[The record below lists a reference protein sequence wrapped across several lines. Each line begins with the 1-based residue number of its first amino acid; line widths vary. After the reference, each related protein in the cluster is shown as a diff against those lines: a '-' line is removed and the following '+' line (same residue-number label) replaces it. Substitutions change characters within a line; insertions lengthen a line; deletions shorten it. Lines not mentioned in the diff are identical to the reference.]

1 MPHFF
6 VRPEGD
12 RVTLT
17 GEDAAHLTRSLRAR
31 PGELISAVDPGDG
44 REGRLLAVRLV
55 SVSPREVAG
64 VIEEARPHH
73 SEPLARIT
81 IGLALLPATALEQA
95 LTHCTELGA
104 DGFVLIRARRSVA
117 RVEPGAKAARWDAI
131 CREAAMLAGRLR
143 VPAVRGPVGFGQV
156 TAGGEDLLLLDR
168 HAPRRLADQRRP
180 RDLTVLV
187 GPEGGW
193 SPEEVAWAR
202 DRTASLGPRTLR
214 AEHAAATALAVA
226 LAARGDL

>member
-1 MPHFF
+1 VPYFF
-6 VRPEGD
+6 VGPEGD

-17 GEDAAHLTRSLRAR
+17 GDDAAHLTRSLRAR
-31 PGELISAVDPGDG
+31 PGELINAVDPGDG
-44 REGRLLAVRLV
+44 REGRLLTIRLV

-64 VIEEARPHH
+64 VIEEARPHRP
-73 SEPLARIT
+73 EPLARIT
-81 IGLALLPATALEQA
+81 IGLALLPAAALEQA

-117 RVEPGAKAARWDAI
+117 RVDPGAKSARWEAV
-131 CREAAMLAGRLR
+131 CHEAAMLAGRLR

-156 TAGGEDLLLLDR
+156 TAGGEEVLLLDR
-168 HAPRRLADQRRP
+168 QAPRRLADLHEP

-193 SPEEVAWAR
+193 APEEISWAR
-202 DRTASLGPRTLR
+202 GRTATLGPRNLR

-226 LAARGDL
+226 LAARSDL